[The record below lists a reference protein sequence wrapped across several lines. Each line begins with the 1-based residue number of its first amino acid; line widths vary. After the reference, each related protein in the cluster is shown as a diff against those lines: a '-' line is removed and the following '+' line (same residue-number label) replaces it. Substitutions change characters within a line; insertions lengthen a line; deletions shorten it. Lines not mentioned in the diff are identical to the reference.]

1 MTSAPPSGEPSVEVS
16 SSAPGALL
24 EAEGLA
30 KAFGRVV
37 TARSV
42 SFHVGPGEALGIVG
56 PNGAGKSTLLNLV
69 TGTLPADAGTI
80 RFDGADVTRM
90 PAARRTALG
99 IGRTFQVPRP
109 FEGLTVFENVL
120 VGSTFGAGTRR
131 READEQAWQ
140 ALETASLAHLA
151 NTPAGS
157 LRLLD
162 RKRLELARALATQP
176 RLLLLDEIA
185 GGLTEHELPALIET
199 ISAIRDSG
207 TGVVWIE
214 HIVHALLQVVDRLMC
229 LAQGD
234 VVATGDPREVMASD
248 AVAAVYLGS
257 PDLEGE

>member
-1 MTSAPPSGEPSVEVS
+1 MT
-16 SSAPGALL
+16 LL
-24 EAEGLA
+24 QADDLA
-30 KAFGRVV
+30 KSFGQVV

-42 SFHVGPGEALGIVG
+42 AFHVGAGEALGIVG

-80 RFDGADVTRM
+80 RFDGTDVTRM

-99 IGRTFQVPRP
+99 IGRTFQIPRP

-131 READEQAWQ
+131 REANAQAWE
-140 ALETASLAHLA
+140 ALETADLTRLA
-151 NTPAGS
+151 NTPARS

-185 GGLTEHELPALIET
+185 GGLTEHELTELIAT
-199 ISAIRDSG
+199 IGAIRDNG

>member
-1 MTSAPPSGEPSVEVS
+1 MT
-16 SSAPGALL
+16 LL
-24 EAEGLA
+24 HVDDLA
-30 KAFGRVV
+30 KSFGQVV

-42 SFHVGPGEALGIVG
+42 SFQVAAGEALGIVG

-80 RFDGADVTRM
+80 RFDGTDVTRM
-90 PAARRTALG
+90 PAARRTTLG

-120 VGSTFGAGTRR
+120 VGSTFGAGSRR
-131 READEQAWQ
+131 KEAAAQAWE

-151 NTPAGS
+151 NTRAGS